1 MTVVKTTLI
10 EGVGWPVFE
19 GLPQRFKRES
29 KPVRMFKPLKSKVRN
44 KYSSDL
50 DDKFNEWLSKPQP
63 IAKRS
68 KEDGRMAK

>member
-19 GLPQRFKRES
+19 GLPQRFKPKS
-29 KPVRMFKPLKSKVRN
+29 KPVRIFKPLKTKMRN
-44 KYSSDL
+44 QHAQDL

-63 IAKRS
+63 ITKRS